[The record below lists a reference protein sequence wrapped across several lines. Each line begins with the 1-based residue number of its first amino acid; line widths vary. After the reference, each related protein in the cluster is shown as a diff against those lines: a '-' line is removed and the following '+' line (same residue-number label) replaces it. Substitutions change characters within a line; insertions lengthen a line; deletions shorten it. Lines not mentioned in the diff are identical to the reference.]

1 MLDIIPI
8 LILLFVVSIIVVA
21 LCYFYLK
28 NVELRDERA
37 RKIEVLG
44 YITLLIVIVWEFGI
58 KNVLMSGFYNS
69 DIFYISQKLDYIY
82 NAVTDGTIQSYDN
95 PSYWNMRT
103 NDTVET
109 QILAVNVLE
118 ALLQIFSAACIAIGR
133 VQELLKYRGAGD
145 ANASK

>member
-8 LILLFVVSIIVVA
+8 IILLFVVSIIVVA

-37 RKIEVLG
+37 RKIEILG
-44 YITLLIVIVWEFGI
+44 YVTLLIVIVWEFGI

-82 NAVTDGTIQSYDN
+82 NAVTDGTIQSYGN

-103 NDTVET
+103 NDAVET

-118 ALLQIFSAACIAIGR
+118 ALLQIFSATCIAIGR
-133 VQELLKYRGAGD
+133 VQELLKYRGTGD
-145 ANASK
+145 ANASR